1 MSNIK
6 DIEDAVCKLT
16 PDELAVF
23 RSWFARFDAE
33 AWDQQLEQDV
43 ASGKLDSLAEDALR
57 DAQQGRCTDL

>member
-6 DIEDAVCKLT
+6 DIEDAVCKLS

-23 RSWFARFDAE
+23 RSWFARFDAQ

-43 ASGKLDSLAEDALR
+43 AAGRLDSLAEEAMR